1 MSKLFQIEFYEDK
14 NGKCEIKEYL
24 FQLQNNNN
32 KENSIKFNKIT
43 MYIELLS
50 RYGLKLGEPYI
61 KKINKNIWELRP
73 ARDRILFASMYNN
86 RFILLNYFMK
96 QTQKTPKREIKKA
109 QKLLDDYIRRS
120 NYE

>member
-1 MSKLFQIEFYEDK
+1 MFQIEFYEDK